1 MKTDKKERFD
11 RLGFIVANI
20 KNGRKISMKYALI
33 GCGRIATNHVKAVVN
48 NGLEFV
54 AVCDLLPE
62 AMEALLTKH
71 GLENDKSIARYT
83 DYKRML
89 TEHPEIELVAIATD
103 SGVHAEIT
111 LYCIEQ
117 GKNVIVEKPMTMS
130 MADAEEVVRRS
141 KEKGV
146 KVSVCHQNRFNV
158 AIQEMRKALEEG
170 RFGRLSHGSIN
181 VRWNRGKSYYDQAQ
195 WRGKWASDGGC
206 LFNQCIHG
214 IDLLRWM
221 MGDEVEEVY
230 GVTKQQFHDYLEC
243 EDIGIAVVKF
253 KNGAVGTIEG
263 TVNVYPKNLEETLY
277 LFGEKGTVKIG
288 GTSTNNIDVW
298 NFSDESEADNKNKG
312 LQEQTSNV
320 YGNGHTSL
328 YADVIDAIKN
338 DRDPY
343 VDAIAGRNAVE
354 MILAIYQSAATDKP
368 VKLPLKGVAS
378 IDFEGRFGK

>member
-1 MKTDKKERFD
+1 
-11 RLGFIVANI
+11 
-20 KNGRKISMKYALI
+20 MKYALI
-33 GCGRIATNHVKAVVN
+33 GCGRIAVNHIKAVVN
-48 NGLEFV
+48 NELDMIAICDLIPSQIDALFEKTGYDKPVKRYEDYKLMIAENPDLKLV
-54 AVCDLLPE
+54 AV
-62 AMEALLTKH
+62 T
-71 GLENDKSIARYT
+71 
-83 DYKRML
+83 
-89 TEHPEIELVAIATD
+89 TD
-103 SGVHAEIT
+103 SGVHAEIV
-111 LYCIEQ
+111 LYCIDQ
-117 GKNVIVEKPMTMS
+117 GLNVIVEKPMAMS
-130 MADAEEVVRRS
+130 MADADEIVRRS
-141 KEKGV
+141 EEKGV
-146 KVSVCHQNRFNV
+146 VVSVCHQNRFNV
-158 AIQEMRKALEEG
+158 AIQEMRNALEVG

-181 VRWNRGKSYYDQAQ
+181 VRWNRNRGYYDQAP

-243 EDIGIAVVKF
+243 EDIGMAVVKF

-298 NFSDESEADNKNKG
+298 DFEDEAEEDQKNKG

-328 YADVIDAIKN
+328 YADVIDAITSGRK
-338 DRDPY
+338 PY
-343 VDAIAGRNAVE
+343 IDAVAGRNAVE
-354 MILAIYQSAATDKP
+354 MILAIYQSAATGKP
-368 VKLPLKGVAS
+368 VKLPLTDVAS
-378 IDFEGRFGK
+378 TDFEGRFE